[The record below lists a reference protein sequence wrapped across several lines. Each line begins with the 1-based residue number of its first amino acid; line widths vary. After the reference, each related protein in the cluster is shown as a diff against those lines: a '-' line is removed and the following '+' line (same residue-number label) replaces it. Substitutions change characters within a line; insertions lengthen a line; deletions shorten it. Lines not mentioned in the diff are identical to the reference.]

1 MAPQAKATKA
11 KIRKWDFIRVK
22 SFSTIKEDTNNMK
35 TQPMKW
41 EKRYAN
47 HVSFK
52 ELISK
57 IYKEFIQ
64 LHSKKKGEDA
74 EVLNI
79 LPVKT
84 QVANRCMN
92 RYSTSPSTRETQIK
106 TSRSYHFTPAKS
118 GHYQKHRKHMLVR
131 MWRKRNPGALLVGM

>member
-1 MAPQAKATKA
+1 MHLEFYQTKKEKVSLMYIFKDDYETLDVSTIPLMAPQAKATKA

-22 SFSTIKEDTNNMK
+22 SFSTTKEDTNKMK

-64 LHSKKKGEDA
+64 LHSKKKG
-74 EVLNI
+74 
-79 LPVKT
+79 
-84 QVANRCMN
+84 
-92 RYSTSPSTRETQIK
+92 
-106 TSRSYHFTPAKS
+106 
-118 GHYQKHRKHMLVR
+118 G
-131 MWRKRNPGALLVGM
+131 GMQRF